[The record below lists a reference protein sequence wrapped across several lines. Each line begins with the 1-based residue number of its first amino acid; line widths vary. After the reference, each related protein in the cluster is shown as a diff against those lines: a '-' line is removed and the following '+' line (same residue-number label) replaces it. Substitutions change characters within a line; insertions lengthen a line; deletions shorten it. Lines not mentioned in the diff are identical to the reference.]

1 MNVLL
6 YKFALASLYTKKYF
20 LSVYSSA
27 QFVITHIRNV
37 QVLNRDFKVLIW
49 HGGGTEHS
57 MDSPRSVSLR
67 GVGGHLYYSPAH
79 SELSS

>member
-1 MNVLL
+1 M

-49 HGGGTEHS
+49 HGGGT
-57 MDSPRSVSLR
+57 DTDFRSTAWTPILF
-67 GVGGHLYYSPAH
+67 
-79 SELSS
+79 SSTF